1 MIDVAV
7 ITSAPHLAD
16 LSTAGSIDMALA
28 HLVLTQPAHAAHF
41 AARSRA
47 GVRVVLDNS
56 AYELEE
62 TTGQGMSA
70 EAVMRAAHLIEPA
83 VVICHDV
90 LYDGPAT
97 VDSTR
102 RFLAE
107 APYLAEPGRF
117 VYMAV
122 PQGRTRREW
131 LDCYARLAELPGV
144 GMIGLSKLAVPRC
157 FAGPVA
163 EARLDCLAAL
173 TSNGDVP
180 PMPLHLLGGDR
191 SLIWELRQH
200 HKRGYDPYITGNDSS
215 FAFWYAAHDLP
226 ADHRTGRTA
235 QQAPD
240 KPNLHDHVLGA
251 PAFAVAHRH
260 VALLR
265 EAADLPPL
273 PAEDLSAQEAA
284 WR

>member
-1 MIDVAV
+1 MIGVAV
-7 ITSAPHLAD
+7 ITSTPHLAG
-16 LSTAGSIDMALA
+16 LSTAGSIDMALT
-28 HLVLTQPAHAAHF
+28 HLVLTEPAQAAHF
-41 AARSRA
+41 AARAQA

-70 EAVMRAAHLIEPA
+70 AAVLRAAHLINPT

-97 VDSTR
+97 VGATR

-107 APYLAEPGRF
+107 AADLAEPGQF
-117 VYMAV
+117 TYMAV
-122 PQGRTRREW
+122 PQGTTRREW
-131 LDCYARLAELPGV
+131 LDCHARLTDLPGV
-144 GMIGLSKLAVPRC
+144 DMIGLSKLSVPRC

-173 TSNGDVP
+173 TGDGDP
-180 PMPLHLLGGDR
+180 PLPLHLLGGDR

-200 HKRGYDPYITGNDSS
+200 HERGYDMFITGNDSS

-226 ADHRTGRTA
+226 ADILTGRATRY
-235 QQAPD
+235 APD
-240 KPNLHDHVLGA
+240 KPNLHDHVLDPLRLSA
-251 PAFAVAHRH
+251 AHRH

-265 EAADLPPL
+265 DAAGLPPL
-273 PAEDLSAQEAA
+273 PTETPTEQEAA

>member
-7 ITSAPHLAD
+7 IASTPHLAG
-16 LSTAGSIDMALA
+16 LSTAGSIDMALT
-28 HLVLTQPAHAAHF
+28 HLVLTEPAQAAHF
-41 AARSRA
+41 AARAQSK
-47 GVRVVLDNS
+47 VRVVLDNS
-56 AYELEE
+56 AYELED

-70 EAVMRAAHLIEPA
+70 EAVLRAAHLINPA

-97 VDSTR
+97 VEATR

-107 APYLAEPGRF
+107 AADLTEPGRF
-117 VYMAV
+117 TYMAV
-122 PQGRTRREW
+122 PQGSTRREW
-131 LDCYARLAELPGV
+131 LDCHARLADLPGV
-144 GMIGLSKLAVPRC
+144 GMIGLSKLSVPRC

-173 TSNGDVP
+173 TDGGTP
-180 PMPLHLLGGDR
+180 PPLPMHLLGGDR

-200 HKRGYDPYITGNDSS
+200 RERGYDTFITSNDSS

-226 ADHRTGRTA
+226 ADGRTGRA
-235 QQAPD
+235 ERQAPD
-240 KPNLHDHVLGA
+240 KPNLHDHVLDPVRLA
-251 PAFAVAHRH
+251 AAHRH

-265 EAADLPPL
+265 DAAGLPSL
-273 PAEDLSAQEAA
+273 PAETPSEQEAA
-284 WR
+284 WH